1 MHPKVVFKHRM
12 AANLPAAEVWQKCT
26 IPDCGRQ
33 TMRAARVGLASLLCR
48 CHVQFKARHGSHW
61 HPTYKAA
68 ELKPYLAVAA
78 EWIEAHREKLS
89 VVYSLKGLRGLLE
102 GSGRA
107 EPAQDIKRRRA
118 VFKARVAFARLR
130 EAGIEPERLL
140 AIHMAVGALVEDDN
154 GSHRVSEF
162 RLVQTA
168 KAVHRLASGT
178 HRHWDFP
185 MRDGT
190 TRPLHFHAYPRS
202 SGIVLR
208 VIGREIDE
216 ICGGVAEAAL
226 HELIAARPAKFGPHP
241 SHLPGWKPPWMQ
253 QRDASKAAAVRK

>member
-1 MHPKVVFKHRM
+1 MRTAGLGHAEMH
-12 AANLPAAEVWQKCT
+12 
-26 IPDCGRQ
+26 
-33 TMRAARVGLASLLCR
+33 CR
-48 CHVQFKARHGSHW
+48 YHVQFKARHGSHW
-61 HPTYKAA
+61 HTTYKAA
-68 ELKPYLAVAA
+68 ELQPYLTVAA
-78 EWIEAHREKLS
+78 EWIDEQREE
-89 VVYSLKGLRGLLE
+89 VPVAYPLKGLKGLLE
-102 GSGRA
+102 GSGRS
-107 EPAQDIKRRRA
+107 ERAQDIKHLPA
-118 VFKARVAFARLR
+118 ASKARVAFARLR

-140 AIHMAVGALVEDDN
+140 AIHMAVGALIEDDR
-154 GSHRVSEF
+154 GSHRVEEF

-185 MRDGT
+185 MQDGT

-216 ICGGVAEAAL
+216 ICGGVAERAVQ
-226 HELIAARPAKFGPHP
+226 EVIAARLAKFGPHP

-253 QRDASKAAAVRK
+253 QRDAAKAAALRK

>member
-1 MHPKVVFKHRM
+1 M
-12 AANLPAAEVWQKCT
+12 
-26 IPDCGRQ
+26 
-33 TMRAARVGLASLLCR
+33 
-48 CHVQFKARHGSHW
+48 
-61 HPTYKAA
+61 
-68 ELKPYLAVAA
+68 
-78 EWIEAHREKLS
+78 
-89 VVYSLKGLRGLLE
+89 
-102 GSGRA
+102 
-107 EPAQDIKRRRA
+107 
-118 VFKARVAFARLR
+118 AFARLR

-140 AIHMAVGALVEDDN
+140 AIHMAVGALIEDDN
-154 GSHRVSEF
+154 GSHRVDEF

-178 HRHWDFP
+178 HRQWDFP

-216 ICGGVAEAAL
+216 ICGGVAEAAVQ
-226 HELIAARPAKFGPHP
+226 EVIAARLAKFGPHP

-253 QRDASKAAAVRK
+253 QARSGDGGGSAQVTAGTIQEAGQEAAIASAHVETETRLRRALEGREEGRKLNPAREVTGLIGREKQVGGASSTGLEGRGGKRDFSSSPSP